1 MSITILKSGVQTTI
15 QDIGRYGY
23 SHFGISSSGAAD
35 LFSFRLGN
43 IIVGNTEELAG
54 IEMTLLGGDFKFNSD
69 AVIAVTGSSFN
80 LSLDSQEIPYNQSI
94 YVKKNRFNLLE

>member
-1 MSITILKSGVQTTI
+1 MSISILKPGVQTTV

-43 IIVGNTEELAG
+43 IIVGNAEE
-54 IEMTLLGGDFKFNSD
+54 
-69 AVIAVTGSSFN
+69 
-80 LSLDSQEIPYNQSI
+80 
-94 YVKKNRFNLLE
+94 

>member
-43 IIVGNTEELAG
+43 IIVGKTQELAG
-54 IEMTLLGGDFKFNSD
+54 IEMT
-69 AVIAVTGSSFN
+69 
-80 LSLDSQEIPYNQSI
+80 
-94 YVKKNRFNLLE
+94 